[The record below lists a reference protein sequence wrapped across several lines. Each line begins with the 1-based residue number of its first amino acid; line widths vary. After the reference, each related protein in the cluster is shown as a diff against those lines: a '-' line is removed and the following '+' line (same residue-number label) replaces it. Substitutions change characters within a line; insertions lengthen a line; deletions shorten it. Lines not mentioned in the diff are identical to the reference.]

1 EACRYYVSLV
11 EEGAPMGYLD
21 LGGGLAVDYD
31 GTRSNS
37 THSMNYRLDEYC
49 IDIVEAIC
57 ETLDSQG
64 VPHPVIVTE
73 SGRATIAYSSV
84 LLFNV
89 LDVRKPE
96 PTNLPAE
103 VPKDVHEL
111 IGNLA
116 AVLAGVAPANL
127 QESFND

>member
-1 EACRYYVSLV
+1 LTPSQLIDVIDQLKAADMLDCLQLLHAHLGSQIPNIRNIRLGVLEACRYYVSLV

-73 SGRATIAYSSV
+73 SGRATI
-84 LLFNV
+84 
-89 LDVRKPE
+89 
-96 PTNLPAE
+96 
-103 VPKDVHEL
+103 
-111 IGNLA
+111 
-116 AVLAGVAPANL
+116 
-127 QESFND
+127 